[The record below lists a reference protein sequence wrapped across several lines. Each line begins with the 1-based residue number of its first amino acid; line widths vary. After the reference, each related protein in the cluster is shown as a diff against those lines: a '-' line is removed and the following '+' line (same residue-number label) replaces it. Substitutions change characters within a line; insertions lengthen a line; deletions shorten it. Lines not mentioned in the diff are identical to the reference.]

1 MKNRYSLLLGL
12 AILAIA
18 GCTQDLEDVN
28 MGTLPIS
35 HQIHIEGSINQEYA
49 SRVND
54 GGFCTGD
61 QIGLYGVNY
70 TDNNTLAGELL
81 DEGNQVDNARYTF
94 DAENWVWTSSG
105 NVYYKDSKTNIDL
118 YGYYPYGTVNRWPCF
133 TRSIRPMP
141 VTVSSSASS
150 RTPLLCPQ
158 LRAVWISSRG

>member
-35 HQIHIEGSINQEYA
+35 HQIHIEGSINQEYI

-118 YGYYPYGTVNRWPCF
+118 YGYYPYGTVN
-133 TRSIRPMP
+133 S
-141 VTVSSSASS
+141 VSEYAFE
-150 RTPLLCPQ
+150 
-158 LRAVWISSRG
+158 V